1 MECGTAASSV
11 GGMPTNVLI
20 AGGGPAGLEAA
31 LALHR
36 FAGDRVTVTLLAPE
50 SDYTYRPLSVLSPF
64 AAGEAKRYPLERIAT
79 EAGFT
84 HVRGRLR
91 RVDALAHTVETAT
104 GESLGYDTLLMAC
117 GARPMAPFVHAIT
130 FTGSINDQARLH
142 GIVQDVEDGYLHSVA
157 FVVPSG
163 RTWALPLYELAFMLA
178 ERAYT
183 MCARLEVHVVT
194 PAALPLEVFGPDVAG
209 EVAELLSEAGIIF
222 HAGTDAEVL
231 GAGHLRLLPAGETL
245 EVDRIITSPR
255 LEGPAVPGL
264 PYDSEGFL
272 SIDAHARVRGVPDI
286 YAAGD
291 ITDYPIKQGG
301 IACQHA
307 DAAAAHIAASA
318 GARVEATPFA
328 PVLRGTLRTER
339 WARFLRRD
347 GDEAGTVADHA
358 LWWPPAKI
366 AGRELAGCLQVL
378 DDEAGRRAELPV
390 AVGAGVAPVEVLSV
404 RS

>member
-1 MECGTAASSV
+1 MEGRSGRGEFMTATLARSRRVGIGTKRAAVAGFPQTSALLPRMECGTAASSV

-79 EAGFT
+79 EARFT

-194 PAALPLEVFGPDVAG
+194 PAALPLEVFGPEVAG
-209 EVAELLSEAGIIF
+209 EVAELLAEAGIIF

-231 GAGHLRLLPAGETL
+231 GAGHVRLLP
-245 EVDRIITSPR
+245 V
-255 LEGPAVPGL
+255 
-264 PYDSEGFL
+264 
-272 SIDAHARVRGVPDI
+272 
-286 YAAGD
+286 
-291 ITDYPIKQGG
+291 
-301 IACQHA
+301 
-307 DAAAAHIAASA
+307 SA
-318 GARVEATPFA
+318 MQP
-328 PVLRGTLRTER
+328 PTER
-339 WARFLRRD
+339 A
-347 GDEAGTVADHA
+347 
-358 LWWPPAKI
+358 I
-366 AGRELAGCLQVL
+366 
-378 DDEAGRRAELPV
+378 
-390 AVGAGVAPVEVLSV
+390 
-404 RS
+404 